1 MIQDKWINTMPIFN
15 GVNTVENQQ
24 TWSISSPEKR
34 QPRMS
39 LLSLLFF
46 MLGALNIYVYLQ
58 KTKRRFDS
66 SIALLFRMSFIAAAI
81 ATILEIYSA
90 FIVPVQFSF
99 N

>member
-1 MIQDKWINTMPIFN
+1 MPIFN

-24 TWSISSPEKR
+24 AWSMSSPEKR

-66 SIALLFRMSFIAAAI
+66 SIALLFRMSFIAGVV
-81 ATILEIYSA
+81 ATILEIYNA
-90 FIVPVQFSF
+90 FVLPFQFSF